1 MPTTPPLDAEYAA
14 CPIWPSNAATE
25 AMLTIAP
32 RSPCS
37 IGSVVLIAVATM
49 RMQSKLPIRL
59 IAITFLNASR
69 LAAES

>member
-1 MPTTPPLDAEYAA
+1 MPPFDAEYDAW
-14 CPIWPSNAATE
+14 PIWPSNAATE

-32 RSPCS
+32 RSPYS
-37 IGSVVLIAVATM
+37 SGSVVLIAVAAR

-59 IAITFLNASR
+59 MLMTRLKASR